1 MSVINGP
8 VQDRFYKRFSSTNIT
23 REFDLLQLQINELKG
38 QADELQS
45 EVNALKTQN
54 QSQQLQIDDLIS
66 RSIINDGSGG
76 LEEPFFMEIDP
87 RWELI
92 ESNNTVGLTRFVMS
106 IKIRPKA
113 ISSFFGDQSN
123 PVKIA
128 TFPSSITPN
137 QLPDPT
143 TIINNFDVLKAVP
156 VGGGSSDPD
165 DVWAYNAIN
174 NSLVSNVGSNI
185 QYRSDDTRSL
195 YLSFPRGSTFTS
207 ESWNVAANITWTR
220 VFAIVD

>member
-1 MSVINGP
+1 
-8 VQDRFYKRFSSTNIT
+8 
-23 REFDLLQLQINELKG
+23 
-38 QADELQS
+38 
-45 EVNALKTQN
+45 VNALKTQN

-76 LEEPFFMEIDP
+76 LEAPFFMEIDP

-92 ESNNTVGLTRFVMS
+92 ESNNTVGLTQFAMS

-128 TFPSSITPN
+128 TFPSSITPD
-137 QLPDPT
+137 QLPGPNV
-143 TIINNFDVLKAVP
+143 IINDFNVLKAVP

-165 DVWAYNAIN
+165 DVWAYNAVN
-174 NSLVSNVGSNI
+174 NSLFNPGSNI

-195 YLSFPRGSTFTS
+195 YLSFPRGNTFTS

-220 VFAIVD
+220 VFTIID